1 MDLPVAGGVIRQGE
15 PGDLEAIEALE
26 NDLFEGDRLSRRSLR
41 YFLKTP
47 TAAVLVVPAASGL
60 DAYGLIA
67 FRVNSRIARLY
78 SLAVSRAASG
88 RGLGRRLLA
97 TCEDVAARRGCGTM
111 RLEVRTDNAAAIRL
125 YQAMGYVRTGSEADY
140 YEDGATAL
148 RFAKPL
154 RPAAAPAPRR
164 PAPRQSIM

>member
-1 MDLPVAGGVIRQGE
+1 MAGGVIRQGD
-15 PGDLEAIEALE
+15 PGDLGAIEALE

-41 YFLKTP
+41 YFLRTP
-47 TAAVLVVPAASGL
+47 TAAVLVVPGAAGL

-78 SLAVSRAASG
+78 SLAVASSASG

-97 TCEDVAARRGCGTM
+97 TCEDVAAKRGCGAM
-111 RLEVRTDNAAAIRL
+111 RLEVRADNAAAIRL
-125 YQAMGYVRTGSEADY
+125 YQAMGYARTGSETDY

-148 RFAKPL
+148 RFAK
-154 RPAAAPAPRR
+154 A
-164 PAPRQSIM
+164 I